1 MRDTLSDVGFSQE
14 TPRQQNVIV
23 SFFLAQVPLWLVV
36 PFLGLAFV
44 FGAGGGFVT
53 AQELTPTTNCPESP
67 EVCEQFGVFWQAWG
81 LASENFV
88 EADAVVP
95 KRMIE
100 GAISGML
107 DSLGDQGHTR
117 YLSAEDAEQWAESIA
132 GSFEGIGAYIDVREG
147 QTVIVSPIEGSP
159 AEAAGIQAGDIIL
172 EVDGVDTTGWTIE
185 ELVTNV
191 RGPEGTKVVLTVI
204 HPGETVPVDIE
215 VERAR
220 VEIPSV
226 SWSMLPGDVAYVRLN
241 SFAQRSASEM
251 ERALTEAQEQGAES
265 LVLDLRDNPGG
276 LVNEA
281 LGIAGQFLPEGSTV
295 LLEENREGERIPSK
309 TQTEGVAQD
318 IPMVVLIN
326 FNTASSAEIV
336 SGALQ
341 DAGRAQ
347 VIGTPTVGTGTVL
360 STYMLEDGAQLLLG
374 TSQWLTPDGRL
385 IRNQGI
391 QPDVEV
397 MLPLGVQ
404 PLSPSAA
411 EDLSMSEIEESEDA
425 QLLEAL
431 DVVENVAGQ

>member
-1 MRDTLSDVGFSQE
+1 
-14 TPRQQNVIV
+14 
-23 SFFLAQVPLWLVV
+23 
-36 PFLGLAFV
+36 
-44 FGAGGGFVT
+44 
-53 AQELTPTTNCPESP
+53 
-67 EVCEQFGVFWQAWG
+67 
-81 LASENFV
+81 
-88 EADAVVP
+88 
-95 KRMIE
+95 
-100 GAISGML
+100 
-107 DSLGDQGHTR
+107 
-117 YLSAEDAEQWAESIA
+117 
-132 GSFEGIGAYIDVREG
+132 
-147 QTVIVSPIEGSP
+147 
-159 AEAAGIQAGDIIL
+159 
-172 EVDGVDTTGWTIE
+172 
-185 ELVTNV
+185 
-191 RGPEGTKVVLTVI
+191 
-204 HPGETVPVDIE
+204 
-215 VERAR
+215 
-220 VEIPSV
+220 
-226 SWSMLPGDVAYVRLN
+226 VAYVRLN

-251 ERALTEAQEQGAES
+251 ERALTAAQEQGAES

-281 LGIAGQFLPEGSTV
+281 LGIAGQFLPEGTTV

-309 TQTEGVAQD
+309 TQIEGVAQD
-318 IPMVVLIN
+318 IPMVVLVN
-326 FNTASSAEIV
+326 FNTASSAEII

-431 DVVENVAGQ
+431 DMVGDVAEQ